1 MIDEDAVVR
10 TEGSVV
16 LAVDDQLGAADYHDG
31 VAAGGETVDDFAGGS
46 FGFFG
51 RRDRGAIAVGDAGSH
66 KITGSLD
73 VTEEEVVGGG
83 TRQDR

>member
-1 MIDEDAVVR
+1 VIDEDAVVR

-51 RRDRGAIAVGDAGSH
+51 RRDRCAIAVGDGDFVRAG
-66 KITGSLD
+66 GSLD

-83 TRQDR
+83 ARQDR